1 MTTQAPAPTLGQ
13 FIDADTVVD
22 LPVNYYVAR
31 LTPDG
36 ARRVVDYTVALS
48 FYTLEDALERL
59 LAWAEGDP
67 IVFWGTFDRDLQ
79 TALNRAPENGW
90 YLPYPP
96 TDGIAILP
104 VEDPPNQIPHQ
115 QDFLNHCCTFAHEL
129 LVDHQPHSSRLRHV
143 DSWNLAPD
151 LALDVR
157 SIEKNRVGMRYYRA
171 VLGYYYD
178 KIVRFSSHP
187 NNPAD
192 VGIFDKDWR
201 TELAEMQALDRYICG
216 QCRDEAGGS
225 RLRDFIEYCN
235 VALFD
240 IEMDATEQLAIG
252 SDIQYRARLPK
263 IDRSSPDDLRPHPTQ
278 NVRTWNINVP
288 DVTNSYRSMQR
299 GFNAA
304 VKRYDRDTSVRMPS
318 GTHVPS

>member
-1 MTTQAPAPTLGQ
+1 MTSQS
-13 FIDADTVVD
+13 D
-22 LPVNYYVAR
+22 LPVWTFGDIWDEETEYADQVPGHVGSYFIVR
-31 LTPDG
+31 LALDG
-36 ARRVVDYTVALS
+36 SRRVIDRQVSSDVPRGLSVALARDWENLGVAS
-48 FYTLEDALERL
+48 EEVTRGYFYA
-59 LAWAEGDP
+59 
-67 IVFWGTFDRDLQ
+67 
-79 TALNRAPENGW
+79 
-90 YLPYPP
+90 Y
-96 TDGIAILP
+96 DGSISIEP
-104 VEDPPNQIPHQ
+104 VNQIPHQ

-129 LVDHQPHSSRLRHV
+129 LVDHQPHSARLRHV
-143 DSWNLAPD
+143 DSWNAAPD

-201 TELAEMQALDRYICG
+201 TELAELQGLDRYVCG

-263 IDRSSPDDLRPHPTQ
+263 IDRSNPDDLRPHPTQ